1 MQDNLLQGIIGAIGG
16 LVGGFLAA
24 GINLLIE
31 RRKYKL
37 ELVKLMSTAE
47 VEKARVQ
54 AYTELWKCLEGISTW
69 HSGAEIVKNLPQ
81 VQSKLQEWY
90 YTKGGGL
97 LIEGSA
103 ENKAST
109 KAAFFAA
116 RHVKSHNPADV
127 WDKFHHL
134 RHCLRRDL
142 KIFETDEDEEKER
155 ERVMKAL
162 NK

>member
-1 MQDNLLQGIIGAIGG
+1 MQGNLLQGIIGAVSGII
-16 LVGGFLAA
+16 GGFLAA
-24 GINLLIE
+24 GINLFIE

-37 ELVKLMSTAE
+37 ELMKLMSTAE

-69 HSGAEIVKNLPQ
+69 HSRGDMVKNLPQ
-81 VQSKLQEWY
+81 VQSSLQEWY

-97 LIEGSA
+97 LIGGSA
-103 ENKAST
+103 ENKEST

-116 RHVKSHNPADV
+116 RHVTSHDPADI

-134 RHCLRRDL
+134 RRCLRRDL
-142 KIFETDEDEEKER
+142 KVFETDEDEEQER
-155 ERVMKAL
+155 ERVMKEL
-162 NK
+162 KK